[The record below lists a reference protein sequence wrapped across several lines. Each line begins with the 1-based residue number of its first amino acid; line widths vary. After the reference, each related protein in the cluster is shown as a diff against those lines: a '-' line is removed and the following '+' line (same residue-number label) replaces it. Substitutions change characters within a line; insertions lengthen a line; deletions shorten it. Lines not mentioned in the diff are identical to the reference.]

1 MRSPGTTP
9 RTRRRST
16 TRSSRSTARRTR
28 RSSARTRSSACRSPA
43 LGPASTELY
52 ADGKYVLA
60 REQRT
65 LDAAGMTALYREWA
79 ERYPLVS
86 VEDGLAE
93 DDWSGWKALTAALG
107 DRLQL
112 VGDDLFVT
120 NEERIE
126 RGVREKVA
134 NAVLIKVNQ
143 IGTLS
148 ETIAAV
154 ELAKRS
160 GYAAVISHR
169 SGETE
174 DTTIADLAV
183 ALGTG
188 QIKTGS
194 VSRSERNA
202 KYNRLLEIELE
213 LGGAARYPGRDA
225 LPRFAL

>member
-1 MRSPGTTP
+1 
-9 RTRRRST
+9 
-16 TRSSRSTARRTR
+16 
-28 RSSARTRSSACRSPA
+28 
-43 LGPASTELY
+43 
-52 ADGKYVLA
+52 
-60 REQRT
+60 RT

-169 SGETE
+169 SYET
-174 DTTIADLAV
+174 
-183 ALGTG
+183 
-188 QIKTGS
+188 
-194 VSRSERNA
+194 
-202 KYNRLLEIELE
+202 
-213 LGGAARYPGRDA
+213 AARRSSR
-225 LPRFAL
+225 PRTAPARPASSSRVVTVRSQSTARENPPRWRQRAPLCWRRLHGEG